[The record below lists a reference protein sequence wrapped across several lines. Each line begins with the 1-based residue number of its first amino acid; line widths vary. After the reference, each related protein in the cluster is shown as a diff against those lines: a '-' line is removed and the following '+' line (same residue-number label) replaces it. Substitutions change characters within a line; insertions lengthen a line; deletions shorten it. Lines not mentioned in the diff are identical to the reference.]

1 MNFSPTKQNKTN
13 EFLWYF
19 SIPLP
24 HRNFEKKLRW
34 FQARQKSEAEC
45 DSLLDSD
52 FHFDGS
58 LVEISTLFV
67 SVDVGMLEAFWLVA
81 FGRGGNVGIELEG
94 TVKEYAI
101 GTIYIYIYSSFNLN
115 ANDAGNMY
123 I

>member
-81 FGRGGNVGIELEG
+81 FGQGGNVGIELEG

-101 GTIYIYIYSSFNLN
+101 GTIYIYSSFNLN